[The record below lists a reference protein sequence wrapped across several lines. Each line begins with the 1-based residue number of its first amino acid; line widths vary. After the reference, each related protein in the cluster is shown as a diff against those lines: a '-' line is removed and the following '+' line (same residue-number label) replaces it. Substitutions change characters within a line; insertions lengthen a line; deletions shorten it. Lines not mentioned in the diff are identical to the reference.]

1 MALLNHGLAG
11 KNPASEKILP
21 HLMLVTGFDILFFWV
36 ARMMMMGIQFM
47 DEVPFTDVL
56 RPCIGARRQ
65 RAKRCPNQ
73 RAMSL
78 TPLVM
83 DKYGTDAFRFTL
95 AAFAAQGRDIKMSER
110 RVEGYR
116 HFINKL
122 WNAARFSLMHLDAG
136 YDRIDEDHLTLPDQ
150 WILARLSQVTRQVSA
165 ALDDY
170 RFNDAAGAAY
180 QFVWHE
186 FCDWYLE
193 AVKPALYDEEK
204 GSQQAAAK
212 QVLWTVLRD
221 TLVLLHPFAPFVT
234 EEIWDKLPGTSGSV
248 MQASYPVPDAYVTH
262 QDRLVQAEQGM
273 MVVMDVITGIR
284 NIRGEMNI
292 APSSK
297 LDVAVA
303 SPIEA
308 VRQTIANNQDLIVNL
323 ARLNGLSV
331 QESDRHS
338 ASAATAIVTDATIMV
353 ELEGVVDFAQEI
365 QRLEKEI
372 GKLVKELTGIEK
384 KLSNPGFL
392 SKAPEPVVAEVRE
405 KEGLLSEKKKK
416 LTATLEKI
424 KALAAAK

>member
-1 MALLNHGLAG
+1 
-11 KNPASEKILP
+11 
-21 HLMLVTGFDILFFWV
+21 
-36 ARMMMMGIQFM
+36 
-47 DEVPFTDVL
+47 
-56 RPCIGARRQ
+56 
-65 RAKRCPNQ
+65 
-73 RAMSL
+73 
-78 TPLVM
+78 
-83 DKYGTDAFRFTL
+83 
-95 AAFAAQGRDIKMSER
+95 
-110 RVEGYR
+110 
-116 HFINKL
+116 
-122 WNAARFSLMHLDAG
+122 
-136 YDRIDEDHLTLPDQ
+136 
-150 WILARLSQVTRQVSA
+150 
-165 ALDDY
+165 
-170 RFNDAAGAAY
+170 
-180 QFVWHE
+180 
-186 FCDWYLE
+186 
-193 AVKPALYDEEK
+193 
-204 GSQQAAAK
+204 
-212 QVLWTVLRD
+212 
-221 TLVLLHPFAPFVT
+221 
-234 EEIWDKLPGTSGSV
+234 

-273 MVVMDVITGIR
+273 TVVMDVITGIR

-308 VRQTIANNQDLIVNL
+308 VRQTIADNQDLIVNL